1 MSTAMQ
7 TLLHHSTTQ
16 RLQSRCLHVCIRLYA
31 SAVDV
36 YRLRCLSHFNDCGF

>member
-1 MSTAMQ
+1 M
-7 TLLHHSTTQ
+7 
-16 RLQSRCLHVCIRLYA
+16 QSRRLLVRIRLYS